1 MKQECRILVV
11 DDDLSFRKLV
21 EKEFKPLGFTIHL
34 AEDGEKALA
43 ALESF
48 RPHIVIL
55 DLLLPKID
63 GFEVGRRIRET
74 PGFES
79 IHILMV
85 TAVYMDEEDIRRGI
99 KQGANGYYFK
109 PDLILTKPVHIK
121 ELRDAVV
128 VMCKEVKEPPS
139 EDKKIRDTILV
150 IDDDE
155 KNRKLLKMRLQ
166 SEDYIVR
173 EAADGLEGLKS
184 LDEQVPELILCDVK
198 MPGMSGLDLIKE
210 IREKEM
216 DVPII
221 VMTAYGS
228 ESIAVDAF
236 KRGAD
241 DYFIKPFDTQNATK
255 RISHL
260 IEKHALRKSNERL
273 VERLKEISMELIER
287 LNTMETQNRR
297 LEEAYIRHKE
307 LSDFNQEFIR
317 GEATRIQNSLED
329 ILRDVGGGKEADARS
344 TIASGSVDAKLLS
357 HIVSL
362 SNMARLTAIQSR
374 LCHPNPKKFSL
385 ESEISLISEAWK
397 KALQACGVTLATE
410 GLSPSQVV
418 QGDRTFF
425 GELIRNIL
433 ENCRRRMEGGG
444 KILVKAQDPAVQGET
459 LIFVIEDNG
468 RNLDPDEMTRLDLD
482 SLGTR
487 AYRKGGESLRLS
499 LCRYLSE
506 CLDWNFTIQNKD
518 GGGVRF
524 ALDIP
529 VSGK

>member
-1 MKQECRILVV
+1 M
-11 DDDLSFRKLV
+11 
-21 EKEFKPLGFTIHL
+21 
-34 AEDGEKALA
+34 
-43 ALESF
+43 
-48 RPHIVIL
+48 
-55 DLLLPKID
+55 
-63 GFEVGRRIRET
+63 
-74 PGFES
+74 
-79 IHILMV
+79 
-85 TAVYMDEEDIRRGI
+85 
-99 KQGANGYYFK
+99 
-109 PDLILTKPVHIK
+109 
-121 ELRDAVV
+121 
-128 VMCKEVKEPPS
+128 
-139 EDKKIRDTILV
+139 
-150 IDDDE
+150 
-155 KNRKLLKMRLQ
+155 
-166 SEDYIVR
+166 
-173 EAADGLEGLKS
+173 
-184 LDEQVPELILCDVK
+184 
-198 MPGMSGLDLIKE
+198 
-210 IREKEM
+210 
-216 DVPII
+216 
-221 VMTAYGS
+221 
-228 ESIAVDAF
+228 
-236 KRGAD
+236 
-241 DYFIKPFDTQNATK
+241 
-255 RISHL
+255 
-260 IEKHALRKSNERL
+260 
-273 VERLKEISMELIER
+273 
-287 LNTMETQNRR
+287 
-297 LEEAYIRHKE
+297 
-307 LSDFNQEFIR
+307 
-317 GEATRIQNSLED
+317 
-329 ILRDVGGGKEADARS
+329 
-344 TIASGSVDAKLLS
+344 DAKLLS

-362 SNMARLTAIQSR
+362 SNMARITAIQSR